1 MPIQIKTYTFE
12 EAYLP
17 THEFLTID
25 DEKEI
30 LSRKPEEEIAY
41 PVTDGNILDAV
52 IRVLLTHHKAKTPL
66 AVAHVLNVDRRDL
79 SGAIRLLTG
88 MSHEDFLH
96 QYRLRAMVELLTST
110 KLATTTIAKYFGYA
124 TLRSFNQFL
133 VDQTELTANEIRAGV
148 DASAKVKRLAWWER

>member
-1 MPIQIKTYTFE
+1 MLQQIKTYTFE
-12 EAYLP
+12 ETYLP
-17 THEFLTID
+17 IRAFLNIEEGNNTM
-25 DEKEI
+25 
-30 LSRKPEEEIAY
+30 SRKPEEEIAY

-66 AVAHVLNVDRRDL
+66 AVAHALNVDRRDL

-110 KLATTTIAKYFGYA
+110 KLATPVIAKYFGYA

-148 DASAKVKRLAWWER
+148 DATTKVKRLAWWEK

>member
-1 MPIQIKTYTFE
+1 MPFQIKTYTFE
-12 EAYLP
+12 ETYLP
-17 THEFLTID
+17 IRAFLNID
-25 DEKEI
+25 EAKNT
-30 LSRKPEEEIAY
+30 LTRKAEDEIAY

-52 IRVLLTHHKAKTPL
+52 IHVLLTHHKAKTPL
-66 AVAHVLNVDRRDL
+66 SVAYILNVDRRDL

-88 MSHEDFLH
+88 MSHEDYLH

-110 KLATTTIAKYFGYA
+110 KLPTTTIAKYFGYA
-124 TLRSFNQFL
+124 TLRSLNQFL